1 MTIGENIRR
10 IRKSKEMTQKDLAA
24 KLETTPQNLA
34 QYENGKRNP
43 KPETLQKIA
52 DALGCDAFD
61 LIPKSELTL
70 EQEKELDRQYKE
82 SIDLYKM
89 QFMGYDAFTSDAE
102 IRTRKAFS
110 KLNSTGQQKAAEQ
123 VELLAKIPEYKK
135 KSDSE

>member
-52 DALGCDAFD
+52 DALGTTV
-61 LIPKSELTL
+61 SELTDTISFDIEIVPKKDIAEHEIKTL
-70 EQEKELDRQYKE
+70 INYLTKYKMTKEEEKE
-82 SIDLYKM
+82 IM
-89 QFMGYDAFTSDAE
+89 QFAQF
-102 IRTRKAFS
+102 IVS
-110 KLNSTGQQKAAEQ
+110 KR
-123 VELLAKIPEYKK
+123 K
-135 KSDSE
+135 KSDPE

>member
-110 KLNSTGQQKAAEQ
+110 KLKSTGQQKAAEQ